1 MKYSKIGMVLY
12 VLLALITSVVQ
23 AQDAAN
29 IKINAVVRG
38 QRNEPVKGARINSQN
53 NIINLT
59 TNDAGEFSADI
70 PPLTL
75 LNITAQGFKPLS
87 VIATDT
93 LKTIVLSEEEQ
104 LVQVAFQKVSN
115 KDLLGGV
122 ANVDFKSVF
131 EKNFSIY
138 GLEGMEAQAAG
149 FNGNIWGMNSYL
161 VLIDGVPR
169 EVDNVMP
176 SEIDEVTFLKSAS
189 AVALYGS
196 RGAKGVLLIT
206 TKRGGN
212 SEQKI
217 NVRANA
223 GINVPKSYP
232 QYLGSAEYMTLY
244 NEARVNDGLG
254 VLYTDETI
262 YNHASGINPYRYP
275 NVDFYSSE
283 YLKSSFARY
292 DLTTEISGGNERARY
307 YTNVGFWSTGS
318 LLDFGMAKNTSNDRF
333 NVRGN
338 VDVKL
343 NSILKATVDASAV
356 FYSGQGVNTDYWA
369 SAATIRPYRFTP
381 LIPLSFIEPG
391 DEATQIIAAG
401 SANIIDGKYLLGGTQ
416 LDQTNPFAAIYAG
429 GKNKFVSRQFQFT
442 TGIEA
447 DLKGIVKG
455 LTFNANMGVDYLNR
469 YNQGYNNGY
478 AIYQPNW
485 ASYNGKDVIGSL
497 TMFGTDT
504 RSGIENISD
513 SWFRQ
518 TLSLSAQLNYR
529 TSIKEKHNISAVL
542 LAAAYRQSQSEVY
555 QNTTNS
561 NTGLQLSYNFKQKY
575 YADFTGAMVYSPK
588 FLGDKAYGFSP
599 TVSLGWRLSEE
610 DFLKNSTVINN
621 LKLTASAGI
630 LVTDLDV
637 ADYYLY
643 ESIYTQ
649 REGSYYSWND
659 GTLAQTTDSRR
670 GSNPNLTFAKRK
682 EISVGLEGA
691 FFGNKLML
699 ATNLFRN
706 ELVDMAIQSTSLFPS
721 YFSVFNSSFIPYV
734 NFNGDQRTGFDLDL
748 RLNQRT
754 GDVNWTIGTIATY
767 YKTKATKRAEFY
779 TDAYQNRQGRPLDAI
794 WGLQSDGFYAD
805 AAEATA
811 ANTGNGLPQPAFGQV
826 KAGDIKYKDINGDG
840 IVNLQDEV
848 DLGKGGWFGSPLTL
862 GLNLTA
868 RWKSFT
874 FFALATGRFGAK
886 AMKNSSYFW
895 VDGQDKYSEVVRG
908 RWTEET
914 KNTATYPRLTT
925 LTSDNNFRNS
935 DFWLYSTDRF
945 DLTKVQIS
953 YNLPETLLKG
963 KLLKSI
969 GMYVTGFN
977 LLTVAKER
985 KLMEM
990 NIGAAPQV
998 RLYNLGVKA
1007 GF

>member
-1 MKYSKIGMVLY
+1 MVFCILF
-12 VLLALITSVVQ
+12 ALITSVVQ
-23 AQDAAN
+23 AQN
-29 IKINAVVRG
+29 ISNTKIKAVVRG
-38 QRNEPVKGARINSQN
+38 QRNEPVKGARISSMSGDADA
-53 NIINLT
+53 T
-59 TNDAGEFSADI
+59 TNDAGEFSI
-70 PPLTL
+70 ETPPLSL
-75 LNITAQGFKPLS
+75 LNITAPGFKPLS
-87 VIATDT
+87 IVVTDT
-93 LKTIVLSEEEQ
+93 LKTIMLSEDEQ
-104 LVQVAFQKVSN
+104 AVGVAFRRVAN

-122 ANVDFKSVF
+122 SNVDFKSVF
-131 EKNFSIY
+131 EKNYSLY
-138 GLEGMEAQAAG
+138 GLDGMEALAAG

-176 SEIDEVTFLKSAS
+176 SEIDQVTFLKSAS

-206 TKRGGN
+206 TKRGGEGKQRVN
-212 SEQKI
+212 I
-217 NVRANA
+217 RANA
-223 GINVPKSYP
+223 GINVPKGYP
-232 QYLGSAEYMTLY
+232 KYLGSAEYMTLY
-244 NEARVNDGLG
+244 NEARINDGLG
-254 VLYTDETI
+254 ILYTDETI
-262 YNHASGINPYRYP
+262 YNHASGTNPYRYP

-283 YLKSSFARY
+283 YLKNSFARY
-292 DLTTEISGGNERARY
+292 DVTTEISGGNDKARY

-318 LLDFGMAKNTSNDRF
+318 LLDFGMAKNNTNDRF

-343 NSILKATVDASAV
+343 NSILKARVDASAV
-356 FYSGQGVNTDYWA
+356 FYSGEGVNTNYWA
-369 SAATIRPYRFTP
+369 SAATVRPYRFTP

-391 DEATQIIAAG
+391 DQVTQTIAAG

-442 TGIEA
+442 TGIDA
-447 DLKGIVKG
+447 DLKGILNG
-455 LTFNANMGVDYLNR
+455 LTFSANLGVDYLNR

-485 ASYNGKDVIGSL
+485 TSYAGKDAIGSL

-504 RSGIENISD
+504 RSGVENISD

-518 TLSLSAQLNYR
+518 TLSFSGQFNYHN
-529 TSIKEKHNISAVL
+529 SIKGVHNISAVL
-542 LAAAYRQSQSEVY
+542 LAAAYKQSQSEVY
-555 QNTTNS
+555 QNVTNS
-561 NTGLQLSYNFKQKY
+561 NTGLQAGYNFKQKY
-575 YADFTGAMVYSPK
+575 YVDFAGAMVYSPK

-610 DFLKNSTVINN
+610 KFLKDSDFIDN

-643 ESIYTQ
+643 QSIYTQ

-691 FFGNKLML
+691 FFGNKLMFS
-699 ATNLFRN
+699 TNVFRN
-706 ELVDMAIQSTSLFPS
+706 QLVDMATQSTSLFPN
-721 YFSVFNSSFIPYV
+721 YFSVFNSSFIPYI
-734 NFNGDQRTGFDLDL
+734 NFNGDQRTGIDVDL
-748 RLNQRT
+748 RLNQRV
-754 GDVNWTIGTIATY
+754 GKVNWTIGAIATY
-767 YKTKATKRAEFY
+767 YDTKATKRAEFFS
-779 TDAYQNRQGRPLDAI
+779 DSYQYRQGKPLDAL
-794 WGLQSDGFYAD
+794 WGLQSDGFYAN

-848 DLGKGGWFGSPLTL
+848 YLGKGGWFGSPLTL

-868 RWKSFT
+868 RYKGFT
-874 FFALATGRFGAK
+874 FFALATGRFGGK
-886 AMKNSSYFW
+886 AIKNSSYFW

-908 RWTEET
+908 RWTEAT

-953 YNLPETLLKG
+953 YDLPEGVIKG
-963 KLLKSI
+963 KFLKSL
-969 GMYVTGFN
+969 GMYVAGFN

-990 NIGAAPQV
+990 NIDSAPQV
-998 RLYNLGVKA
+998 RLYNLGIKA
-1007 GF
+1007 SF